1 MISIVVPV
9 YNAEKYIAT
18 TIEMVQRQTYTDWE
32 LILVDDCS
40 KDHSVDVMKSC
51 IGANSD
57 KIRLIQKEVNEGA
70 AMARNTGIDAARGR
84 YIAFLDADDIWYPG
98 KLEKELAFLE
108 KHDAAFVF
116 SSYEFGDEDG
126 VPTGKAVHVP
136 KTLTYRQALSR
147 TVIFTSTVLLDT
159 QQTGKELI
167 HMPKIG
173 SEDTATWWKILK
185 AGFTAYGL
193 DESLAIYR
201 RPPQSLSS
209 NKGTAVKRIWNL
221 YRTEAKMSVAT
232 AFIYMFFWAWR
243 ATVRRVVADTIR
255 SHVESVKRFVTLEL
269 SLVGLIVQTLLFAHV
284 WFQWYYP
291 LISSFRFSQEGFAFG
306 TGLKL
311 YFRGH
316 LLILAVYL
324 VVLLFLSKIM
334 GALKTGYLKP
344 ANIFASQMTA
354 LVITN
359 IVIYFQLS
367 LMRNWLI
374 PGEIMAFLTV
384 VQIVVAGIWS
394 YLSNWIYLSVFPP
407 IETLAIEGEESI
419 NSVVRAFDTRR
430 DRFKIM
436 RTLKLQDNNLEEIK
450 EECLRWYGAVILG
463 SMEESIRRE
472 LLEFCYS
479 HYIRV
484 YLSPDI
490 PDILM
495 QGTETMDLFDTPLL
509 MCRNQG
515 LSMEQRAAKRLLDI
529 VVSGLGI
536 IVSSPIMLIIAI
548 AVKAYDGGPVFYL
561 QDRLTYQGK
570 EFRIRKFRSMC
581 VDSEKNGA
589 RLASKHDSRITPVGH
604 VLRNLHLDELPQL
617 LNILKGDMTIVGPR
631 PERVENVEAYSQE
644 MPEWHFREEVKA
656 GLTGYAQIYGKYN
669 TSAYD
674 KLRLDLMYIENYSL
688 LLDIRLIF
696 QTVRILLSKESTEGF
711 EQQEERAAHR
721 DELIH
726 EMTRVPVAVTAEGA
740 EYNEAMRYS
749 KEN

>member
-221 YRTEAKMSVAT
+221 YRTEAKMSVAI

-243 ATVRRVVADTIR
+243 ATVRRRLPNRIGSLCTGKVVADTIR

-344 ANIFASQMTA
+344 GNIFASQMTA

-509 MCRNQG
+509 ELKEYPISLEMRV
-515 LSMEQRAAKRLLDI
+515 LKRLTDLVI
-529 VVSGLGI
+529 SGGLMLLL
-536 IVSSPIMLIIAI
+536 SPILLVRILYGKAVCGTVFEKQECTTKGGKSFFLHTFVRKDGKTTWMTSLPMLW
-548 AVKAYDGGPVFYL
+548 DVF
-561 QDRLTYQGK
+561 RGK
-570 EFRIRKFRSMC
+570 MS
-581 VDSEKNGA
+581 V
-589 RLASKHDSRITPVGH
+589 
-604 VLRNLHLDELPQL
+604 
-617 LNILKGDMTIVGPR
+617 VGPR
-631 PERVENVEAYSQE
+631 PLTKKEMDALIKENPRYFYRLRVQ
-644 MPEWHFREEVKA
+644 A
-656 GLTGYAQIYGKYN
+656 GLTGYAQVYGKK
-669 TSAYD
+669 TSVQED
-674 KLRLDLMYIENYSL
+674 LLKLDLIYIQHFSAL
-688 LLDIRLIF
+688 MDMKLM
-696 QTVRILLSKESTEGF
+696 LLSLQGESR
-711 EQQEERAAHR
+711 Q
-721 DELIH
+721 
-726 EMTRVPVAVTAEGA
+726 
-740 EYNEAMRYS
+740 
-749 KEN
+749 